1 MAKAVDI
8 GSKRLVSL
16 APAAWARWLT
26 GDESIK
32 SVELLSGEFQWV
44 SRANDVLIKV
54 ESVQH
59 GVFLVAN
66 EMQLKPDKFILRR
79 LRAYASLAEER
90 YGLLVYPV
98 VVNILPRGA
107 EWVQETSYHS
117 ELLGLTAHQ
126 DVRVI
131 NLWEVDAN
139 SVFEQELMT
148 LLPFTPIL
156 YGGSDPLKI
165 GKAVS
170 LLREQEDIHELEPLL
185 AFFASFVLDTQLV
198 RNIMRWDMTILRE
211 SPWYAEILKEGLA
224 EGRDLGYKQGIEQ
237 GEAEMIVRLLALR
250 FGECEPELANRIMRL
265 KGFQLALL
273 AEPILKSITR
283 DDFIYHLAQIER
295 AVDQSSQT

>member
-90 YGLLVYPV
+90 YGLLVYP
-98 VVNILPRGA
+98 
-107 EWVQETSYHS
+107 
-117 ELLGLTAHQ
+117 
-126 DVRVI
+126 
-131 NLWEVDAN
+131 
-139 SVFEQELMT
+139 
-148 LLPFTPIL
+148 
-156 YGGSDPLKI
+156 
-165 GKAVS
+165 
-170 LLREQEDIHELEPLL
+170 
-185 AFFASFVLDTQLV
+185 AS
-198 RNIMRWDMTILRE
+198 
-211 SPWYAEILKEGLA
+211 
-224 EGRDLGYKQGIEQ
+224 
-237 GEAEMIVRLLALR
+237 
-250 FGECEPELANRIMRL
+250 
-265 KGFQLALL
+265 
-273 AEPILKSITR
+273 
-283 DDFIYHLAQIER
+283 
-295 AVDQSSQT
+295 